1 MEAEWEW
8 KSILMKLG
16 VIVGVFVAFDM
27 VRYYKQQKHK
37 ELINIKKEILIQQ
50 FNDESKEIDSGVT
63 LNDYIKIRLNQ
74 IEDDESGFEEL
85 K

>member
-8 KSILMKLG
+8 KSVLIKLG

-50 FNDESKEIDSGVT
+50 FNDESKEIDTGVT

-74 IEDDESGFEEL
+74 IEEDESGFEEL